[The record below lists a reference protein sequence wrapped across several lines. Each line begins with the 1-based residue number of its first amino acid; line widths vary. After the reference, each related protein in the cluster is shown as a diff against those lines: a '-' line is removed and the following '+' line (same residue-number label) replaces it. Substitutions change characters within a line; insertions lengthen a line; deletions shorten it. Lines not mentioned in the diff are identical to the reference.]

1 MPHDALPARSSCGWR
16 GCRPAAADSHA
27 EGEVT
32 YNFDPEKWYAIR
44 RAALEQRRIAGELDA
59 AAFDRALAELDPPRG
74 AARRQDAGFA
84 VPGGDADR

>member
-1 MPHDALPARSSCGWR
+1 
-16 GCRPAAADSHA
+16 
-27 EGEVT
+27 VT

-59 AAFDRALAELDPPRG
+59 AAFDRALAELD
-74 AARRQDAGFA
+74 ARLEEQLARQDAGFA

>member
-1 MPHDALPARSSCGWR
+1 M
-16 GCRPAAADSHA
+16 
-27 EGEVT
+27 T

-59 AAFDRALAELDPPRG
+59 AAFDRALAELD
-74 AARRQDAGFA
+74 ARLEEQLARQDAGFA

>member
-1 MPHDALPARSSCGWR
+1 M
-16 GCRPAAADSHA
+16 
-27 EGEVT
+27 T

-59 AAFDRALAELDPPRG
+59 AAFDRALAELD
-74 AARRQDAGFA
+74 ARLEELLARQDADFT